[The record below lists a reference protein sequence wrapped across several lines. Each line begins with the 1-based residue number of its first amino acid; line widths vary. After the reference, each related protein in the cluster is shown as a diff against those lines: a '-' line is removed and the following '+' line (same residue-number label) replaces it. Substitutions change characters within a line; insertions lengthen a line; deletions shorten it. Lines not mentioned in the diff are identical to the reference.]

1 MPAPDSAE
9 MSSGREIQI
18 PAGELQSRRCDKA
31 DYGHADASAASQPT
45 VAAIRK
51 D

>member
-1 MPAPDSAE
+1 MPAPDNTE

-18 PAGELQSRRCDKA
+18 PAGEKRRCDKA
-31 DYGHADASAASQPT
+31 DQGHAGASPALEPT